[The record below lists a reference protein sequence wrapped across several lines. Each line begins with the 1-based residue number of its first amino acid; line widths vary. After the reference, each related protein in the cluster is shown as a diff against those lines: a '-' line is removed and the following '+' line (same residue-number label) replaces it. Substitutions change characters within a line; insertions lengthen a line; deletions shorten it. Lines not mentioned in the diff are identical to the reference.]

1 MNRIVKCGLA
11 ALALAFVAPVFA
23 DEANVEETG
32 AVGWTPFAIGLVS
45 PVQLPW
51 GSATWDVYGMELGL
65 LYMDTARVYGLGV
78 NGIATRSRDDVM
90 GVMVSGLCNYSEK
103 DVYGVR
109 ATLGANIA
117 RGSTYGADFGMFGYR
132 KEFWGVDGELLGAM
146 QDTMYGIQVGLAA
159 NVSREMSY
167 GWSVVG
173 GVNIAE
179 KAYGCQTAIVCNFAQ
194 ELHGAQ
200 IGLVNFAEQC
210 PWGFQIGLVN
220 IIMDNKIKVL
230 PLVNGYF

>member
-1 MNRIVKCGLA
+1 MQKHL
-11 ALALAFVAPVFA
+11 
-23 DEANVEETG
+23 
-32 AVGWTPFAIGLVS
+32 
-45 PVQLPW
+45 LP
-51 GSATWDVYGMELGL
+51 Y
-65 LYMDTARVYGLGV
+65 

-103 DVYGVR
+103 DVYGLR

-117 RGSTYGADFGMFGYR
+117 RGCTYGADFGMFGYR
-132 KEFWGVDGELLGAM
+132 KEIWGLDGEFLGSM

-167 GWSVVG
+167 GWSIVG